1 MGARSAEKGDR
12 QTVAFL
18 CIIHSCDI
26 LNVLMTNTHLEQKMT
41 VACAPGKVILFGE
54 HAVVYGQP
62 AIAVPVT
69 QVQATATVEAGPE
82 GQGITIVAEDLE
94 RSYTLEQAPPDDA
107 LRAIVVS
114 TLEHTGVGA
123 KQDLAITV
131 SSTIP
136 IARGLGSGA
145 AISTAIVRALSRH
158 FGHLLSPQ
166 AISAL
171 VYETEKIHHGT
182 PSGIDNTVVAFEKP
196 VYFVRDQKIEIF
208 SVKRPFLLAIA
219 DTGIASPT
227 KIAVSHVRR
236 AWERERDKYDEIFDE
251 IGTITEMGR
260 CAIERGES
268 EAVGRLMNENHRL
281 LQLMGV
287 SSPELEGLVE
297 AAREGG
303 ALGAKLSGAG
313 RGGNIIALITQETRS
328 RVELMLRLAGAKDII
343 VTEVS

>member
-1 MGARSAEKGDR
+1 LGKERISL
-12 QTVAFL
+12 TVAY
-18 CIIHSCDI
+18 
-26 LNVLMTNTHLEQKMT
+26 
-41 VACAPGKVILFGE
+41 APGKVILFGE

-69 QVQATATVEAGPE
+69 QVQAKATVETGPE
-82 GQGITIVAEDLE
+82 GQGITVVAEDLE
-94 RSYTLEQAPPDDA
+94 QSYTLEQAPPDDA

-114 TLEHTGVGA
+114 TLEHVGVGT
-123 KQDLAITV
+123 KHDLAITI

-145 AISTAIVRALSRH
+145 AISTAIVRALGKH
-158 FGHLLSPQ
+158 FENLMHPLSSQ
-166 AISAL
+166 TISNL

-182 PSGIDNTVVAFEKP
+182 PSGIDNTVIAFEKP

-236 AWERERDKYDEIFDE
+236 GWEREREKYEEIFDE
-251 IGTITEMGR
+251 IGTIAEMGR
-260 CAIERGES
+260 CAIERGEI
-268 EAVGRLMNENHRL
+268 ETVGRLMNENHRL

-303 ALGAKLSGAG
+303 TLGAKLSGAG

-328 RVELMLRLAGAKDII
+328 RVDLMLRLAGAKDII

>member
-1 MGARSAEKGDR
+1 
-12 QTVAFL
+12 
-18 CIIHSCDI
+18 
-26 LNVLMTNTHLEQKMT
+26 MT
-41 VACAPGKVILFGE
+41 VAYAPGKVILFGE

-69 QVQATATVEAGPE
+69 QVQAQATVETSPE

-94 RSYTLEQAPPDDA
+94 QSYALDQAPPNDA

-114 TLEHTGVGA
+114 TLEYIGVGT
-123 KQDLAITV
+123 KHNLTITV

-145 AISTAIVRALSRH
+145 AVSTAIVRALGQH
-158 FGHLLSPQ
+158 FGNFVPPQ
-166 AISAL
+166 VISNL

-182 PSGIDNTVVAFEKP
+182 PSGIDNTVIAFEKP
-196 VYFVRDQKIEIF
+196 VYFVKDQKTEIC

-219 DTGIASPT
+219 DSGIASPT
-227 KIAVSHVRR
+227 RIAVSHVRR
-236 AWERERDKYDEIFDE
+236 AWEREREKYEEIFDE
-251 IGTITEMGR
+251 IGTVAEMGR
-260 CAIERGES
+260 QAIERGET
-268 EAVGRLMNENHRL
+268 ETMGRLMNENHRL
-281 LQLMGV
+281 LQRIGV
-287 SSPELEGLVE
+287 SSPELQGLVK

-313 RGGNIIALITQETRS
+313 RGGNIIALVTQETRS
-328 RVELMLRLAGAKDII
+328 RVDMMLRLAGARNVI

>member
-1 MGARSAEKGDR
+1 
-12 QTVAFL
+12 
-18 CIIHSCDI
+18 
-26 LNVLMTNTHLEQKMT
+26 MT
-41 VACAPGKVILFGE
+41 VAYASGKVILFGE

-69 QVQATATVEAGPE
+69 QVQARATVEAGPK

-94 RSYTLEQAPPDDA
+94 RSYPLEQTPPDDA
-107 LRAIVVS
+107 LRVIVVN
-114 TLEHTGVGA
+114 TLEHIGVGT
-123 KQDLAITV
+123 KKDLTITV
-131 SSTIP
+131 NSTIP

-145 AISTAIVRALSRH
+145 AVSAAIVRALGGH
-158 FGHLLSPQ
+158 FGQPPSPQ

-182 PSGIDNTVVAFEKP
+182 PSGIDNTVIAFEKP
-196 VYFVRDQKIEIF
+196 VYFIRDRRIETF
-208 SVKRPFLLAIA
+208 PVKRPFLLIIA

-227 KIAVSHVRR
+227 KIAVGHVRR
-236 AWERERDKYDEIFDE
+236 AWEREREKYEDLFDE
-251 IGTITEMGR
+251 IGTIAEMGR
-260 CAIERGES
+260 QAIERGEI
-268 EAVGRLMNENHRL
+268 ETMGRLMNENHHLLRL
-281 LQLMGV
+281 IGV

-313 RGGNIIALITQETRS
+313 RGGNIIALVTQETRS

-343 VTEVS
+343 ISEVS